1 MGASRKFFHPTSKRT
16 GEFQLA
22 RMMMVLV
29 VVFLFF
35 NCPRLVLGL
44 IEVTQLSTVE
54 LCYQHGLDFHIHK
67 ITYLLD
73 FTARFLVILNSSF
86 NFIIYCMAGSQFRHK
101 LMAILNISSESAT
114 KLFARKIKMNLH
126 ENLGEENPSEPLEI
140 TLSRKNRYLVLH

>member
-1 MGASRKFFHPTSKRT
+1 MGASRKFFHPASKRT

-29 VVFLFF
+29 VVFLLL

-73 FTARFLVILNSSF
+73 FTARFLVILNSSV
-86 NFIIYCMAGSQFRHK
+86 NFIIYCVAGSQFRHK
-101 LMAILNISSESAT
+101 LMAILSISSTTLAWQFKT
-114 KLFARKIKMNLH
+114 NVNQ
-126 ENLGEENPSEPLEI
+126 NLGEE
-140 TLSRKNRYLVLH
+140 KVK

>member
-29 VVFLFF
+29 VVFLLL

-73 FTARFLVILNSSF
+73 FTARFLVILNSSV
-86 NFIIYCMAGSQFRHK
+86 NFIIYCVAGSQFRHK
-101 LMAILNISSESAT
+101 LMAILNIPSQSAT
-114 KLFARKIKMNLH
+114 MLFAKMNLP
-126 ENLGEENPSEPLEI
+126 ENLGEEIPTEPLEI
-140 TLSRKNRYLVLH
+140 TLSRKNRYILLH

>member
-1 MGASRKFFHPTSKRT
+1 MAESRKFFHPTSKRT

-29 VVFLFF
+29 VFFLLL
-35 NCPRLVLGL
+35 NSPRLVLGL

-73 FTARFLVILNSSF
+73 FTARFLVILNSSV
-86 NFIIYCMAGSQFRHK
+86 NFIIYCVAGSQFRHK
-101 LMAILNISSESAT
+101 LMTILNISSESAT
-114 KLFARKIKMNLH
+114 MLFARRIKMNL
-126 ENLGEENPSEPLEI
+126 PTEPLEI
-140 TLSRKNRYLVLH
+140 TLSRKNRYLVFH

>member
-1 MGASRKFFHPTSKRT
+1 MAESKKFFHPKSQRT
-16 GEFQLA
+16 REFQLA

-29 VVFLFF
+29 VVFLLL

-54 LCYQHGLDFHIHK
+54 LCYRQGQDFNILK

-73 FTARFLVILNSSF
+73 FTARFLVILNSSI
-86 NFIIYCMAGSQFRHK
+86 NFIIYCVAGSQFRHK
-101 LMAILNISSESAT
+101 LMAILSISSESAT
-114 KLFARKIKMNLH
+114 MLFARKIKSNVP
-126 ENLGEENPSEPLEI
+126 ENLGEETPTEPLEI

>member
-1 MGASRKFFHPTSKRT
+1 MAESRKFFHLKSRRT
-16 GEFQLA
+16 REFQLA

-29 VVFLFF
+29 VVFLLL

-54 LCYQHGLDFHIHK
+54 LCYQQGQDFNILK

-73 FTARFLVILNSSF
+73 FTARFLVILNSSV
-86 NFIIYCMAGSQFRHK
+86 NFIIYCVAGSQFRHK

-114 KLFARKIKMNLH
+114 MLLTRRIKVNLPD
-126 ENLGEENPSEPLEI
+126 NLGE
-140 TLSRKNRYLVLH
+140 